1 MTTTTADMAET
12 TTTAAETAYFG
23 DAEHVGEKVT
33 ITAVVDTDLTA
44 LGRFVLN
51 IVGSF
56 LSGAR
61 RCGGRRVNSR
71 PFPVPGRAAADP
83 GRRWRHRCRGR

>member
-1 MTTTTADMAET
+1 MVFVDFSDAPANDSTTGLRDQLLPGGPA
-12 TTTAAETAYFG
+12 
-23 DAEHVGEKVT
+23 
-33 ITAVVDTDLTA
+33 A
-44 LGRFVLN
+44 LGRFVLD

-71 PFPVPGRAAADP
+71 PFPAPGRAAADP